1 MFKGNKTACS
11 EASPWK
17 PNGCIRVG
25 KALRSERRYTNLK
38 AESAMPHLDLQLLGP
53 GMLAEPAIGAL
64 IPLLASDAKLA
75 PLHTVR
81 IIFVLSGQ
89 QPRVM
94 VAVER
99 LLPLGN
105 KIATLDL

>member
-1 MFKGNKTACS
+1 M
-11 EASPWK
+11 
-17 PNGCIRVG
+17 
-25 KALRSERRYTNLK
+25 L
-38 AESAMPHLDLQLLGP
+38 HLVLQLLGP

-64 IPLLASDAKLA
+64 VPLLASNAKLA
-75 PLHTVR
+75 PLHALW

-99 LLPLGN
+99 SLPFGN